1 MVALAAALPAAG
13 KDGVKATLVT
23 RISVNA
29 VAGTRLEVAWTL
41 AYVDEHGRRQPF
53 GGGGIFVRLLSASGA
68 PSEVALAHGK
78 PGRYTAA
85 VRVPKAGIPAIQIG
99 IRGWSSGATGTRR
112 ADRPFPITNDPVP
125 LSGPLQGHGR
135 STTSAGIVSRG
146 SFKGMT

>member
-41 AYVDEHGRRQPF
+41 AYVDEHGRRPPS
-53 GGGGIFVRLLSASGA
+53 VAAASSRLLSASGA

-78 PGRYTAA
+78 PGRYATT